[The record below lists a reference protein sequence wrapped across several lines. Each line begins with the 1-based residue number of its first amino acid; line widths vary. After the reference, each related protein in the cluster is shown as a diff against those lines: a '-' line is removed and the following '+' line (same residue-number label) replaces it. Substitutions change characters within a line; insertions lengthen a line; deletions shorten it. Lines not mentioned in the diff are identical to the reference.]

1 VADADVIPAAAA
13 SSGASPHDRR
23 WSRQELL
30 LCLAAAA
37 LLVAARGA
45 LFMVP
50 GLRFDADQGI
60 VGLMAKHISEGRA
73 FPLFFYGQSYLP
85 AVEAYL
91 AAPLMWILGPTE
103 AALKLPVV
111 AMNAAAV
118 LLLIW
123 MAHRDLGL
131 RPLLA
136 AAGAL
141 SLIVPPLVPGTRLM
155 EAMGGNV
162 EPLLYTM
169 LLWLV
174 RERRWTFGIV
184 LAVAIVHREI
194 VVYPVAALFVLEV
207 IFGGWRVRATRER
220 WAIAALLAAMASA
233 TVEAIRPHAP
243 MFGPGTIA
251 RVADLDIS
259 GGEAVMTQIC
269 ADPSRWRSRAE
280 LLATTHFPLMI
291 GGLSGSVLPVGLSS
305 GVSHGNSG
313 LNLWVLVLMLAAA
326 TTAGLAAARRDPAA
340 AANATRAV
348 PGTALPW
355 FLILTGLASTA
366 VYWLIACSQITL
378 NSLRYDLLVTLV
390 PTGLLLAAL
399 CWPSRPL
406 RAGLVTAIVLWCAVS
421 VRDYGALAE
430 EAWSGRW
437 PDRRG
442 ELIEVLEARGID
454 TLWGEFRF
462 AYILSF
468 RSAERVVIA
477 PTNIHRID
485 EYARRAAA
493 ANAPM
498 LRTHPCPDGAGD
510 EIVPGYWLC
519 APPRPEEL
527 PPVY

>member
-1 VADADVIPAAAA
+1 MDRNILVAWHVSNGRTVNDVRG
-13 SSGASPHDRR
+13 SQR
-23 WSRQELL
+23 ELW
-30 LCLAAAA
+30 LCLGAAMV
-37 LLVAARGA
+37 LVAARGA

-91 AAPLMWILGPTE
+91 AAPLMWMLGPTE
-103 AALKLPVV
+103 AALKLPVA

-123 MAHRDLGL
+123 MAHRDLGM

-136 AAGAL
+136 TAGAL

-162 EPLLYTM
+162 EPLLYTI

-174 RERRWTFGIV
+174 RERRWAFGVV
-184 LAVAIVHREI
+184 LAIAVVHREI
-194 VVYPVAALFVLEV
+194 VVYPAAALLALDVLH
-207 IFGGWRVRATRER
+207 GGWRLRATRER
-220 WAIAALLAAMASA
+220 WAIAVVLIAMASA

-243 MFGPGTIA
+243 MFGPGTLA

-259 GGEAVMTQIC
+259 GGEAVMTQVC
-269 ADPSRWRSRAE
+269 ADPTRWRSRAE
-280 LLATTHFPLMI
+280 LLATTHFPLMV
-291 GGLSGSVLPVGLSS
+291 GGLPGSVLPIGISS
-305 GVSHGNSG
+305 GVAHGNAG
-313 LNLWVLVLMLAAA
+313 LRLWVLLLLAVAAA
-326 TTAGLAAARRDPAA
+326 TAVLVMSREEPAAARVAQ
-340 AANATRAV
+340 AV
-348 PGTALPW
+348 PATALPW
-355 FLILTGLASTA
+355 FLVLTGLASTA
-366 VYWLIACSQITL
+366 TYWLVACSQITL

-390 PTGLLLAAL
+390 PAGLLLAAL
-399 CWPSRPL
+399 RWPSRLL
-406 RAGLVTAIVLWCAVS
+406 RAGMVTATVLWCAVS

-442 ELIEVLEARGID
+442 DLIELLEARGIE
-454 TLWGEFRF
+454 TLWGEFRV
-462 AYILSF
+462 AYVLSF

-493 ANAPM
+493 ANAQM
-498 LRTHPCPDGAGD
+498 LRTHACAEGAG
-510 EIVPGYWLC
+510 EELVPGYWLC
-519 APPRPEEL
+519 PPPRPEEL

>member
-1 VADADVIPAAAA
+1 VTD
-13 SSGASPHDRR
+13 SSVHQPLAVSTGQAPRDRR
-23 WSRQELL
+23 WARRELW
-30 LCLAAAA
+30 LCLVGAAV
-37 LLVAARGA
+37 LVAARGA

-85 AVEAYL
+85 AGEAYL
-91 AAPLMWILGPTE
+91 AAPVMWILGPTE
-103 AALKLPVV
+103 IALKLPVV

-123 MAHRDLGL
+123 MAHRDLGV

-162 EPLLYTM
+162 EPLLYTV

-174 RERRWTFGIV
+174 RERRWTFGVV
-184 LAVAIVHREI
+184 LAVALVHREI
-194 VVYPVAALFVLEV
+194 VVYAMAALLALETLH
-207 IFGGWRVRATRER
+207 GGWRARATRER
-220 WAIAALLAAMASA
+220 WAIAVLLTAMASA

-243 MFGPGTIA
+243 MFGPGTVA
-251 RVADLDIS
+251 RVAELDIS

-269 ADPSRWRSRAE
+269 ADPSRWWSRGE
-280 LLATTHFPLMI
+280 LLATTHYPLMI
-291 GGLSGSVLPVGLSS
+291 GGLPGSVLPVGISS
-305 GVSHGNSG
+305 GVAHGNAG
-313 LNLWVLVLMLAAA
+313 LRLWVLLLILAAA
-326 TTAGLAAARRDPAA
+326 AAVLAGALRAPATAR
-340 AANATRAV
+340 ATPAV
-348 PGTALPW
+348 PATALPW
-355 FLILTGLASTA
+355 FLVLTGLASTA
-366 VYWLIACSQITL
+366 VYWLVACSQITL

-390 PTGLLLAAL
+390 PAGLLLAAL
-399 CWPSRPL
+399 RWPSRL
-406 RAGLVTAIVLWCAVS
+406 FRAGLVTATVLWCAVS
-421 VRDYGALAE
+421 AGDYGALAE
-430 EAWSGRW
+430 EVWSGRW

-442 ELIEVLEARGID
+442 ELIELLEARGID
-454 TLWGEFRF
+454 TLWGEFRV
-462 AYILSF
+462 AYVLSF

-493 ANAPM
+493 ANAQM
-498 LRTHPCPDGAGD
+498 LRTIPCPYGNG
-510 EIVPGYWLC
+510 EELVPGYWLC